1 MEKSILNFHFDY
13 WNPSLNFFS
22 ELLQNGM
29 WKLANLRA
37 KDWGKWECFHPRAGF
52 PKTWFCKIIHSVSDN
67 YWVHVRQV
75 KFGIWRCFLMM
86 PIFFFFWGG
95 AFLIKRF
102 WTRIL
107 YSKSRP
113 LPPEH
118 SKLLFL
124 CQTTFTLSLS
134 DRFHYIA
141 QNMTSKPQPTWMRR
155 KGLPLDN
162 QMVGGWV
169 VPLSKLITRQHTNG
183 SPHNRGRSCS
193 SRQRLEKRGE
203 LDRLL

>member
-1 MEKSILNFHFDY
+1 MICMHWLSF
-13 WNPSLNFFS
+13 PSLQCSQLISFLNYYKMGCGNWPIWGPTIDASENVFTPGRDSQRRGSAKSSTLLVSESMCGRFS
-22 ELLQNGM
+22 L
-29 WKLANLRA
+29 
-37 KDWGKWECFHPRAGF
+37 GF
-52 PKTWFCKIIHSVSDN
+52 DKSFEGAFEWC
-67 YWVHVRQV
+67 R
-75 KFGIWRCFLMM
+75 
-86 PIFFFFWGG
+86 FFFV
-95 AFLIKRF
+95 
-102 WTRIL
+102 
-107 YSKSRP
+107 
-113 LPPEH
+113 
-118 SKLLFL
+118 L